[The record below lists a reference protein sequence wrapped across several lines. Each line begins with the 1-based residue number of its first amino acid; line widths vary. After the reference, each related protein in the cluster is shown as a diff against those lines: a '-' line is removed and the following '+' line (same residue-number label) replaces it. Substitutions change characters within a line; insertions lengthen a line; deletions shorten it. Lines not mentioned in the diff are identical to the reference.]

1 MGITITGAVIVR
13 NEERCIKRCID
24 SLITIFDEIIIVDTG
39 SFDNTLN
46 ILNSYPSDK
55 LKIFNTKWE
64 DDFSKSRNIAIH
76 EASCEYI
83 FFVDADEYISSS
95 KSEVISA
102 FTDISRHA
110 QKNKLALCP
119 NIKDHDSNI
128 SRSVRRG
135 FINNN
140 DFYYFGYVHEELRN
154 YNSEIS
160 DLNIKVDI
168 IHDGYLLE
176 VIEGKGKVKRNGIL
190 NLKNIN
196 IEPLYLR
203 WRFFYYRDSFE
214 FISAEEIYNTLSTL
228 IKINGNLPLQ
238 ISNLKSDQY
247 IFPIL
252 DLMARA
258 KLKLLDDENEF
269 KCIITMMNEMIP
281 DNSNAFY
288 YSMIYDIYKWK
299 ESANKKIIDIVKY
312 KKMESYNNIDM
323 LHSEGLHIDATLS
336 FYMYE
341 IGMIANAK
349 KLLLSVKSSGF
360 NTGLIDNYLN
370 LMSYKDNEHA

>member
-1 MGITITGAVIVR
+1 MDITITGAVIVR

-24 SLITIFDEIIIVDTG
+24 SLITIFDKIIIVDTG

-55 LKIFNTKWE
+55 LKIFNTKWK
-64 DDFSKSRNIAIH
+64 DDFSKPRNIAIQK
-76 EASCEYI
+76 ASCEYI

-95 KSEVISA
+95 KSEALSA
-102 FTDISRHA
+102 FTDISKHA
-110 QKNKLALCP
+110 QRNKLALCP

-128 SRSVRRG
+128 SISVRRG
-135 FINNN
+135 FINNHN
-140 DFYYFGYVHEELRN
+140 FYYFGYVHEELRN
-154 YNSEIS
+154 DKSKIS
-160 DLNIKVDI
+160 DFNIKIDI

-176 VIEGKGKVKRNGIL
+176 VIEEKGKVKRNEIL

-196 IEPLYLR
+196 IEPHYLR

-214 FISAEEIYNTLSTL
+214 CIPAAEIYNTLSTL
-228 IKINGNLPLQ
+228 IKINGNLPLE
-238 ISNLKSDQY
+238 ISNIKSDQY

-269 KCIITMMNEMIP
+269 KYIITMMNEIIP

-288 YSMIYDIYKWK
+288 HSMIYDIFK
-299 ESANKKIIDIVKY
+299 
-312 KKMESYNNIDM
+312 
-323 LHSEGLHIDATLS
+323 
-336 FYMYE
+336 
-341 IGMIANAK
+341 
-349 KLLLSVKSSGF
+349 
-360 NTGLIDNYLN
+360 
-370 LMSYKDNEHA
+370 

>member
-1 MGITITGAVIVR
+1 MDITITGAVIVR
-13 NEERCIKRCID
+13 NEERCIKRCVD
-24 SLITIFDEIIIVDTG
+24 SMIAIFDEIIIVDTG

-46 ILNSYPSDK
+46 ILNSYLSDK
-55 LKIFNTKWE
+55 VKIFNTKWE
-64 DDFSKSRNIAIH
+64 DDFSKPRNIAIH

-160 DLNIKVDI
+160 DLNIKIDI

-176 VIEGKGKVKRNGIL
+176 VIEEKGKVKRNEIL

-214 FISAEEIYNTLSTL
+214 CIPAEEIYNTLSTL

-269 KCIITMMNEMIP
+269 KCIIIMMNEMIP

-288 YSMIYDIYKWK
+288 YSMIYDIFKWK
-299 ESANKKIIDIVKY
+299 GSAKKKIIDIVKY
-312 KKMESYNNIDM
+312 KEMESYNNIDM

-360 NTGLIDNYLN
+360 NTSLIDNYLN
-370 LMSYKDNEHA
+370 LMSYKDNEHE

>member
-299 ESANKKIIDIVKY
+299 ESANKKITDIVKY